1 MDLIKEADSIF
12 ELDAA
17 MKPIL
22 AKRIEKLSSKIQ
34 QTNRI

>member
-1 MDLIKEADSIF
+1 MELIKEADSIF

-22 AKRIEKLSSKIQ
+22 AKRIEKLSLKIQ